1 LKPGPKPKPNAIRR
15 LAGGK
20 QPQNPFLIDAK
31 APTTGAGG
39 IPSCP
44 AFLGSV
50 ATAEYKRVTKE
61 LSKVPGLLAMVDR
74 SCLVEYSI
82 SWAMVKEAA
91 AHLAKEGATQTI
103 QGAHGYEALQ
113 VSPWVGVQQQYLAS
127 MRKASDRLGFNPS
140 ARASIHLTPSD
151 APTFGRG
158 TSPALTP
165 PRSVPPRRLPPELE
179 PEPVVVEA
187 VLSVEV
193 PQRAQDTQERAP
205 DLPADQP
212 QDPPSGREPDIEP
225 DQPAAD
231 VPEQDTSPDQWIEGR
246 RQTG

>member
-61 LSKVPGLLAMVDR
+61 LSKVSGLLAMVDR

-165 PRSVPPRRLPPELE
+165 PRSLPPRRPPD
-179 PEPVVVEA
+179 PEPVIEA
-187 VLSVEV
+187 VLTIEV
-193 PQRAQDTQERAP
+193 PSIE
-205 DLPADQP
+205 
-212 QDPPSGREPDIEP
+212 PSGREPDIEP
-225 DQPAAD
+225 DQRAADTSDIPDQRAAD